1 MIDAIQP
8 LVTIPSKL
16 RTAAFQKELVPFIGA
31 GVSQLSGCPG
41 WGAFANAALM
51 FFVEHGHL
59 SHAEFD
65 QVSTLSA
72 RVKLSI
78 ALDLKRRHQLA
89 IDFEKLLE
97 PDPKKRSIGEKIY
110 NSLSQISS
118 IFVTTNYD
126 NLLDARGTRISKKSD
141 ISVANL
147 DLESAVIHIH
157 GSVYDPNDMVLTTV
171 DYLERYA
178 SHKINGA
185 AQENSFLTFLEQLFK
200 QRSIL
205 FVGYGLE
212 ELEILEYIFQK
223 GIVSPNEN
231 EEPRHFVLQG
241 FFSHQLELVRN
252 LEAYYRKFGIKL
264 LAFSRD
270 MLDWYQL
277 VDVLDDLA
285 KNLPPGSNL
294 MSPKLAQ
301 MEVLLT

>member
-1 MIDAIQP
+1 MIEAIQP
-8 LVTIPSKL
+8 FVTIPTSL
-16 RTAAFQKELVPFIGA
+16 RTAALQKRLVPFVGA

-41 WGAFANAALM
+41 WGAFANATLM
-51 FFVEHGHL
+51 FFVKNGRL

-65 QVSTLSA
+65 QVSMLSA

-78 ALDLKRRHQLA
+78 ALDLRRRHQLA

-97 PDPKKRSIGEKIY
+97 PDLKKKHFGEKISA
-110 NSLSQISS
+110 SLSQLSTT
-118 IFVTTNYD
+118 FVTTNYD
-126 NLLDARGTRISKKSD
+126 NLLDARGPRISKKSD
-141 ISVANL
+141 ISVENL
-147 DLESAVIHIH
+147 DRESAVIHIH
-157 GSVYDPNDMVLTTV
+157 GSVHEPDEMVLTTV

-178 SHKINGA
+178 SHKINGGT
-185 AQENSFLTFLEQLFK
+185 QENSFLTFLDQLFK
-200 QRSIL
+200 QRSVL

-223 GIVSPNEN
+223 GIAAPNEN

-270 MLDWYQL
+270 KLDWYQL

-285 KNLPPGSNL
+285 KQLPSGSNM

-301 MEVLLT
+301 MEVLLS